1 MLRADASDTRRATGP
16 HPEPPASADVCG
28 GVQIVRDHSE
38 ELRGTVARNRFGEV
52 RVRLV
57 SGDPYELIRPS
68 RLIDPAADGFV
79 RVLRPLSGQL
89 WVFQDGRHAVARAP
103 QFVCF
108 DTTRPFKIVM
118 PERFRMVDVLLPH
131 RLTGLT
137 SRETEVL
144 TVEPWCGARGLP
156 ALASLLLAG
165 LDKHAEEMQAAL
177 DLFGGSVAGLAAA
190 LFAERMQAASEDPDV
205 ARHSQLLH
213 IKAFIRERL
222 AEPALSPALVA
233 RRHNISLR
241 YLQRLFQQHGTS
253 PARWIRDER
262 LERCRTELADP
273 RHDHLPVAVIGE
285 RSGLYGA
292 SHFSRLFRDRYG
304 VSPRDYRKARR
315 PVSGD
320 DKTAG
325 DGSGAAP
332 TPPTAGPDRR
342 RAAS

>member
-1 MLRADASDTRRATGP
+1 MLRTESSDTRHLTG
-16 HPEPPASADVCG
+16 HPADTPPSAGPDG

-38 ELRGTVARNRFGEV
+38 ELHGTVARNSFGEV

-57 SGDPYELIRPS
+57 TGDPLELIRPG
-68 RLIDPAADGFV
+68 RLITDTAEGFV

-108 DTTRPFKIVM
+108 DTTRPFKVVM

-137 SRETEVL
+137 SRETETL
-144 TVEPWCGARGLP
+144 TVDPWCGARGLP

-165 LDKHAEEMQAAL
+165 LDKHADEIQAAL
-177 DLFGGSVAGLAAA
+177 DLFGSSVAGLASA
-190 LFAERMQAASEDPDV
+190 LFAERMQVTATAPDV
-205 ARHSQLLH
+205 ARHAQLLH

-222 AEPALSPALVA
+222 AEPALGPALVA

-241 YLQRLFQQHGTS
+241 YLQRLFQQYGTS

-262 LERCRTELADP
+262 LERCRAELSDP
-273 RHDHLPVAVIGE
+273 RYDHLPVAVIGE

-304 VSPRDYRKARR
+304 ISPRDYRKARQ
-315 PVSGD
+315 PATGND
-320 DKTAG
+320 TTTG
-325 DGSGAAP
+325 NGGATPTRP
-332 TPPTAGPDRR
+332 TPGPDRR
-342 RAAS
+342 RAAP